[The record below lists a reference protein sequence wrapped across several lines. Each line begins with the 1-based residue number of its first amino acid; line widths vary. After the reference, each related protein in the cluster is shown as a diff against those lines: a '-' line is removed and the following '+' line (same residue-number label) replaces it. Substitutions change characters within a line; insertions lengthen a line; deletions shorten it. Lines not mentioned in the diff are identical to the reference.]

1 MKFLA
6 LLSLVVSNLAF
17 ASTTVTGAGAT
28 FPAPIYAKWAEAYKA
43 KTGNTV
49 NYQSIGSGGG
59 IKQIRAKTVDFG
71 ASDMPL
77 PADQLEQAGLIQFP
91 AVIGGVVPVVNLEG
105 IKPGQLRLTGPL
117 LAEIYMGKITK
128 WNDPAIR
135 ELNPSVTLPN
145 TDITLVYRSDGS
157 GTTFLWAHYLS
168 QVSPEWKQKLGAGT
182 TVNWPAGVGG
192 KGNEGVSA
200 FVQKIK
206 GSIGYVEFAY
216 AKKNNIPHVQV
227 KNRAGNFVEPDDPT
241 FQAASANADWNSVPG
256 MGVILTDQPG
266 ANSWPITGASFILVY
281 RVPVDAAR
289 TRAVLDFFKWSYEN
303 GAAMSRDLDYV
314 HLPPEVVKQVQSEW
328 QKIKF

>member
-1 MKFLA
+1 
-6 LLSLVVSNLAF
+6 
-17 ASTTVTGAGAT
+17 
-28 FPAPIYAKWAEAYKA
+28 
-43 KTGNTV
+43 
-49 NYQSIGSGGG
+49 
-59 IKQIRAKTVDFG
+59 
-71 ASDMPL
+71 
-77 PADQLEQAGLIQFP
+77 
-91 AVIGGVVPVVNLEG
+91 
-105 IKPGQLRLTGPL
+105 
-117 LAEIYMGKITK
+117 
-128 WNDPAIR
+128 
-135 ELNPSVTLPN
+135 
-145 TDITLVYRSDGS
+145 
-157 GTTFLWAHYLS
+157 
-168 QVSPEWKQKLGAGT
+168 
-182 TVNWPAGVGG
+182 VGG